1 MSVLNPCMTCGACCA
16 YFRVSFYWAEGDDA
30 SGRVPASLT
39 EPVTPFLRC
48 MAGTNQK
55 QPHCK
60 ALIGTPGEN
69 VSCAIYENR
78 PSTCREFSI
87 SGEGG
92 EVNEACNRARARY
105 GLPPLYKDMLF
116 HTTADAATVEL
127 SGTIARK
134 LTPAKLKESACL
146 SRRSPFTVTPEIF
159 FRNQFITILLVSLLC
174 AFITVVLGHAF
185 SPSDAQIA
193 QLSEGEHLAGSAG
206 LFELVQNMTPEQQQ
220 ILLRASAAS
229 TFSGLIGNAILAG
242 GIILMIQ
249 LVSAGHRVSALRAI
263 GASAPALPKLFI
275 LIFLT
280 TLLVQI
286 GIMLIVVP
294 GIIMAIVLALAPVML
309 VEEKMGVF
317 AAMRSSMRLARANM
331 RLVAPAVIGWLLAK
345 TLLLLFAPS
354 FAVLTPNV
362 GAVLANTLS
371 NLISAVLLI
380 YLFRLYM
387 LIRQ

>member
-1 MSVLNPCMTCGACCA
+1 MSALNPCMTCGACCA

-30 SGRVPASLT
+30 DGRVPASLT

-60 ALIGTPGEN
+60 ALLGTPGES

-78 PSTCREFSI
+78 PSTCREFSM

-92 EVNEACNRARARY
+92 EVNEACNRARDTDYHRFTKICFSIHPLM
-105 GLPPLYKDMLF
+105 LPLPSYPGYNCPQINTCKTQGECMSI
-116 HTTADAATVEL
+116 TAKSVYRDA
-127 SGTIARK
+127 GN
-134 LTPAKLKESACL
+134 
-146 SRRSPFTVTPEIF
+146 F

-174 AFITVVLGHAF
+174 AFITVILGHAF

-263 GASAPALPKLFI
+263 GASAPVLPKLFI

-317 AAMRSSMRLARANM
+317 TAMRNSMRLAWANM